1 MNKIPNNSIYMVP
14 GTSSFGTKDYDN
26 VLISMGGKIRST
38 TEKNP
43 PHA

>member
-1 MNKIPNNSIYMVP
+1 MVP

-26 VLISMGGKIRST
+26 VLISMGGKDKNHNR
-38 TEKNP
+38 KNP